1 MKKDHL
7 LLFFISPISG
17 LIYGLQTW
25 NKKHI
30 RWTIFFFTFIYGSVF
45 HPSHL
50 GDGKDHFESL
60 LRNYSDVDFT
70 SFISDSVNILSLN
83 PTIYTNDDLYLHVV
97 SYFVGSVISLPNLFF
112 SVIALVFSFF
122 YSGALVKLF
131 SYVNFRSRH
140 IGIFFLFFIILTLLW
155 IHPGKMQSVRHGTAF
170 WVLIYYILSYTQTK
184 KIKFLF
190 LSIFYSPSFSYRV
203 FSTFHFIYWLL
214 FCLKTIMFILSF
226 F

>member
-25 NKKHI
+25 NKKN
-30 RWTIFFFTFIYGSVF
+30 TFVGQSSFFTFIYGSVF

-122 YSGALVKLF
+122 
-131 SYVNFRSRH
+131 
-140 IGIFFLFFIILTLLW
+140 TLEHW
-155 IHPGKMQSVRHGTAF
+155 
-170 WVLIYYILSYTQTK
+170 
-184 KIKFLF
+184 
-190 LSIFYSPSFSYRV
+190 
-203 FSTFHFIYWLL
+203 
-214 FCLKTIMFILSF
+214 
-226 F
+226 